1 MSWKERKKKRKKIKN
16 ETDEQ
21 GEAQKK
27 SCSSHMSWGRPLFLF
42 ILATPLLSISL
53 VVFSVPCLIVGIICC
68 DLHSECILHGAKQG
82 ATHATPR
89 PLLHS
94 GCWCKVVRCA
104 CLCPA
109 VLLCCACGCG
119 LYMVYIY
126 SPWWAG
132 VGLRGLLGAAA
143 PVPDSPWQACG
154 NLSVIG
160 NRMRIGNRDTFFP
173 DMIIADVITDL
184 SHHPIRYETLLI
196 VSNTKYLQQY
206 NTPYQ
211 VWYIQYAIWW
221 GEIGVMTWWR
231 HRNICEH
238 VWSAKCQ
245 ALFAVSLQQNQ
256 SMKQSPT
263 VHSTI
268 HHVTAWAHE
277 SHKTVTHAVS
287 YTHLTLPTILLV

>member
-1 MSWKERKKKRKKIKN
+1 MNI
-16 ETDEQ
+16 
-21 GEAQKK
+21 
-27 SCSSHMSWGRPLFLF
+27 F
-42 ILATPLLSISL
+42 
-53 VVFSVPCLIVGIICC
+53 GI
-68 DLHSECILHGAKQG
+68 
-82 ATHATPR
+82 
-89 PLLHS
+89 
-94 GCWCKVVRCA
+94 
-104 CLCPA
+104 
-109 VLLCCACGCG
+109 
-119 LYMVYIY
+119 
-126 SPWWAG
+126 
-132 VGLRGLLGAAA
+132 RG
-143 PVPDSPWQACG
+143 
-154 NLSVIG
+154 N
-160 NRMRIGNRDTFFP
+160 
-173 DMIIADVITDL
+173 
-184 SHHPIRYETLLI
+184 ETLLI

-277 SHKTVTHAVS
+277 SHKTVTHDTWPDDTITLLCWTRTS
-287 YTHLTLPTILLV
+287 PQLHLPFGDKLLLVIVGNSSGLFLQYEAMYLVVY